1 MDTDAPDTFG
11 MIDPAT
17 AVRPEPPA
25 RQARVQEIDF
35 RRPTKFARDVVRRL
49 EHAHDSFCRTAS
61 SGLSAELRTSF
72 ELSVAGSEQLPYG
85 TAMAEANQE
94 ALLVVLNVSPLET
107 EIALIV
113 EMPLALRLVDRLLGG
128 GVKSSEPTATS
139 LTDLETV
146 IVRRAL
152 ESIIE
157 PLSATWLDLADV
169 SFSLGSIQTSP
180 MTFQLV
186 PPSEP
191 VLMLV
196 LDARIDGIVSP
207 LSLCIPY
214 RSVEAV
220 IERFEHR
227 HYGMDTVDAATAG
240 QVRAAVSKVGVELR
254 VEVGAVEVDDGA
266 GGRPDDLRGRHLRAA
281 ELGPDAQLEVEQRVE
296 LQRRGQRRRLELLL
310 RLEVDAHVCS
320 SQCPRTC
327 TARWRPLRPGVATK
341 VGESPA

>member
-1 MDTDAPDTFG
+1 MAGEPADSFGLIDAQ
-11 MIDPAT
+11 T
-17 AVRPEPPA
+17 AVRDPGV

-85 TAMAEANQE
+85 TAMAEANQD
-94 ALLVVLNVSPLET
+94 ALLVVLSVSPLDT
-107 EIALIV
+107 EIALMV

-128 GVKSSEPTATS
+128 GAKFYESNATS

-152 ESIIE
+152 ESIVE

-169 SFSLGSIQTSP
+169 SFSVSSVQTSP

-191 VLMLV
+191 VLILV
-196 LDARIDGIVSP
+196 LDARIDNIVSP

-214 RSVEAV
+214 RSVEGV

-227 HYGMDTVDAATAG
+227 HYGLDEVDAATAD
-240 QVRAAVSKVGVELR
+240 QVRAAVSKVNVDLR
-254 VEVGAVEVDDGA
+254 VEVGAVEMQVTDMLNLSVGDVIRLHRQADSGVVLYA
-266 GGRPDDLRGRHLRAA
+266 GDTPAFIATPGRNH
-281 ELGPDAQLEVEQRVE
+281 
-296 LQRRGQRRRLELLL
+296 RRRAVQVRGPWMEG
-310 RLEVDAHVCS
+310 A
-320 SQCPRTC
+320 
-327 TARWRPLRPGVATK
+327 
-341 VGESPA
+341 